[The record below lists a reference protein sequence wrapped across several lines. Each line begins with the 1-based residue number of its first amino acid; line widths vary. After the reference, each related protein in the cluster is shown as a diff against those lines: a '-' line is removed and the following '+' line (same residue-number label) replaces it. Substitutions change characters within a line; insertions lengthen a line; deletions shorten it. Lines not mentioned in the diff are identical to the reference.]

1 MPRLRFDQ
9 LLPLYRAT
17 TFSADGATGDLK
29 VAAEEIKQTL
39 VFIDGDDD
47 ARDDSGLGIKG
58 DPTKLKLGDVATLT
72 IQPPRAAIG
81 RLSRD
86 LDALLAHPEA
96 RSVEPEHYY
105 LYATNYARGD
115 ANPPAEMASYR
126 RVLKFINRLKLAATA
141 FDPARQTLIFIRGED
156 RVLIPVAYG
165 AAQLSNLDGL
175 SFDGLETL
183 FGDGLHEDQKHEI
196 LAQAILNLVAGTPS
210 AQRFDHLL
218 RNAGDL
224 QGAVKNGYR
233 LFVSNFSFAKV
244 QNEVET
250 AKLEFIGKI
259 HKTVVDIQGQ
269 LLGIPIATFVV
280 ASQMKRAV
288 GCSAEIL
295 TNVAVTA
302 GAWIFLVMFLL
313 AIANQWMTLDAIGKE
328 IVRQRKKIERDFS
341 IDLFTASFEALET
354 RILVYRIGFIMLAA
368 VALAGAV
375 FASIA
380 FDRLVDGPWW
390 SCVRGVTAL
399 VPPAA

>member
-1 MPRLRFDQ
+1 MPRLRFEQ

-17 TFSADGATGDLK
+17 TFSGDGATGDLK
-29 VAAEEIKQTL
+29 VSAEEIKQTL

-58 DPTKLKLGDVATLT
+58 DPTKLKLGDVAALT
-72 IQPPRAAIG
+72 IQSPRATIG

-126 RVLKFINRLKLAATA
+126 RVLQFINRLKQAATA
-141 FDPARQTLIFIRGED
+141 FDPARQTLIFVRGED
-156 RVLIPVAYG
+156 RLLIPITYSALH
-165 AAQLSNLDGL
+165 LSNLDEL
-175 SFDGLETL
+175 SFDGLEHL
-183 FGDGLHEDQKHEI
+183 FSDGLHEDQKLEI
-196 LAQAILNLVAGTPS
+196 LAQAIFSLVAGTPS
-210 AQRFDHLL
+210 AQRFVYLM
-218 RNAGDL
+218 RNVADL
-224 QGAVKNGYR
+224 HGAVKNGYR

-244 QNEVET
+244 QNEVEN

-280 ASQMKRAV
+280 ASQMKRAL

-302 GAWIFLVMFLL
+302 GAWIFLVLFLL
-313 AIANQWMTLDAIGKE
+313 AIANQWMTLGAIGKE

-341 IDLFTASFEALET
+341 LDMFAASFETLET
-354 RILVYRIGFIMLAA
+354 RMLVYRIGFIILAT

-390 SCVRGVTAL
+390 SCVRGAIAL
-399 VPPAA
+399 APPPA